1 MVKIYDNF
9 HFEYIVL
16 LNIKCDGKVLY
27 EIRIFFSG
35 LIWKLLVEI
44 DGQKRTQLEED
55 ILVKDLRN
63 RSLSSSCTILNS
75 EKLMMNKNTG
85 CVFSLYYE
93 SWS

>member
-1 MVKIYDNF
+1 MTAKYCMK
-9 HFEYIVL
+9 FE
-16 LNIKCDGKVLY
+16 
-27 EIRIFFSG
+27 FFSG

-44 DGQKRTQLEED
+44 DGQKRTQVEED

-63 RSLSSSCTILNS
+63 RSLSSSGTILNA
-75 EKLMMNKNTG
+75 EQLLMNKNTG